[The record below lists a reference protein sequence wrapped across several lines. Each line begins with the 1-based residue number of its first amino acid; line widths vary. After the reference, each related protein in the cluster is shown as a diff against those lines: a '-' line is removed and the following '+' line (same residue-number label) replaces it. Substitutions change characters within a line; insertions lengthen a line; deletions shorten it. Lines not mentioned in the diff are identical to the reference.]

1 MDMNEEKNPLPAS
14 EAAEITDAMSIL
26 EAEPARD
33 SEHRE
38 KLAFLVASGKTKEMI
53 GAKQSEDLTDSSHR
67 GAGLQ
72 PEPELETS
80 LSFSLTQILSVASVA
95 LSLARLYYRR
105 KELMALINKP
115 KPQAQPLQTQIPV
128 RVKQIDLF
136 FCLLK

>member
-1 MDMNEEKNPLPAS
+1 MDGKESYTEEALAQQVTSTDKNKMKPNKDP
-14 EAAEITDAMSIL
+14 
-26 EAEPARD
+26 
-33 SEHRE
+33 
-38 KLAFLVASGKTKEMI
+38 GQKTTERKR
-53 GAKQSEDLTDSSHR
+53 GPKDLSTR

-72 PEPELETS
+72 PEPS

-115 KPQAQPLQTQIPV
+115 KPQAQPLQTRIPV

>member
-1 MDMNEEKNPLPAS
+1 MYQQIKWMVKNLILKKHWLNRWLQPIKIRWNQTKTQGKKPVEYNREEEKKKGGL
-14 EAAEITDAMSIL
+14 
-26 EAEPARD
+26 
-33 SEHRE
+33 
-38 KLAFLVASGKTKEMI
+38 
-53 GAKQSEDLTDSSHR
+53 KQSEDPKDLSTR

-72 PEPELETS
+72 PEPS